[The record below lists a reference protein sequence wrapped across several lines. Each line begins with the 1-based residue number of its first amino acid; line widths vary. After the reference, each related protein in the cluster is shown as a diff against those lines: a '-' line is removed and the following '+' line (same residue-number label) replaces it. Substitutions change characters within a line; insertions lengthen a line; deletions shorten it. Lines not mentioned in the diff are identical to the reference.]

1 MLGGTLK
8 NMTVN
13 KSYENLLKS
22 MTYTSLEKEKESI
35 VKILSN
41 KQTLDKDFYSLI
53 KKLELIYQITLHKFQ
68 NNVHKK
74 YS

>member
-1 MLGGTLK
+1 MFGGSIK
-8 NMTVN
+8 NMTVS

-22 MTYTSLEKEKESI
+22 MNYSSLEKEKESI
-35 VKILSN
+35 IKILSH
-41 KQTLDKDFYSLI
+41 KETLDQDFYSLI

-68 NNVHKK
+68 NNVHKN